1 MREWIKPEALEA
13 FGRVIRELRKNLNL
27 TQERLAEMC
36 DRHPVFI
43 SELERGHRSPSLD
56 TILRLSEALKVSPSD
71 LMELAFPSDPERHE
85 LKKRIAALV
94 AQQSTDDLKRL
105 LAIVRAYIEVK

>member
-1 MREWIKPEALEA
+1 MRDWIKPEALKA
-13 FGRVIRELRKNLNL
+13 FGKVIRELRKNLNL

-56 TILRLSEALKVSPSD
+56 TILRLSRALKVSPAE
-71 LMELAFPSDPERHE
+71 LMELAFPSDPKQSE
-85 LKKRIAALV
+85 LKKQIIALV
-94 AQQSTDDLKRL
+94 VQQDADNLKKL
-105 LAIVRAYIEVK
+105 LALIKAYLEA